1 MRLIL
6 AREALD
12 PHLKVAGDVL
22 NTRLPKK
29 KRIIAGIKAFGF
41 YSKWYLKQW
50 LPIYSKIPKDVH
62 PVFKSKLRYVQKTS
76 KRLARTLF
84 HAMVAYGPGLDKQQ
98 LLLARIAEIGTEL
111 FVITATVLRANTK
124 LGKDQQYIIDLAN
137 CIFTSSKYTIDNL
150 FTDIKKNNDNKN
162 YKLARNV
169 LAKKYRH
176 LEII

>member
-22 NTRLPKK
+22 NSKLPKK
-29 KRIIAGIKAFGF
+29 KRILAGIKAFGF

-50 LPIYSKIPKDVH
+50 LPIYNRIPKGIH
-62 PVFKSKLRYVQKTS
+62 PAFKPKLKYVRKTS

-84 HAMVAYGPGLDKQQ
+84 HAMLLCGPKLDKQQ

-111 FVITATVLRANTK
+111 FVITTSILRANTELNK
-124 LGKDQQYIIDLAN
+124 NKQYMIDLAD
-137 CIFTSSKYTIDNL
+137 CIFLNSKYKIDSL
-150 FTDIKKNNDNKN
+150 FTDIKNNNDNKN
-162 YKLARNV
+162 YKLARNI
-169 LAKKYRH
+169 LLKKYRF
-176 LEII
+176 LETI